1 MEINIKGASA
11 VQTKSAGMS
20 PYVSHI
26 LGADYGVNGWLSPNS
41 AMLLWEISDTIYNCA
56 DLIAM
61 PFSQMTYALKD
72 KQTGEYLS
80 KPADHPYLELL
91 EKPGYLQSSSE
102 MMYSLMVSFL
112 ITSSC
117 FPVLTGNVN
126 FEPVSMKS
134 IYANKANLVPD
145 RNNQLLAFN
154 FSDGEDTQIYKRE
167 LLPKRGIA
175 VYQTDSKLSESV
187 RIMKSKRRNG
197 VQASS
202 PLSRIVHQVYT
213 KVYGNKHNSN
223 LLQNGSRP
231 SGLWSP
237 ADGPMSQEQYES
249 FKGEIDNKFSGP
261 ENAGR
266 NVIAPRPVNYTNFIL
281 NPRDMDFVNLIEASA
296 EDIYNL
302 YHIPL
307 AMVSAK
313 TMTMSNFQ
321 NAQTALFDQAVLPNA
336 YMLLKQLGDFC
347 LPRYKDGD
355 RYELTF
361 DEKTLPALRERMLDT
376 AKTMRDVG
384 AYTDDEIRSV
394 TGHESIEGGEI
405 VYKPA
410 NLVPAG
416 DEMDDF
422 EDSNDD
428 DLNLEDE

>member
-1 MEINIKGASA
+1 MEINLTGASA
-11 VQTKSAGMS
+11 VQTKSAGLS
-20 PYVSHI
+20 PYVSNI
-26 LGADYGVNGWLSPNS
+26 LGADYGASGWLSPNA
-41 AMLLWEISDTIYNCA
+41 AMLLWELSDTIYNCV

-72 KQTGEYLS
+72 KRTGEYLS
-80 KPADHPYLELL
+80 KTTDHPLLDLL
-91 EKPGYLQSSSE
+91 EKPGFMQSSSE

-112 ITSSC
+112 ITSSA

-126 FEPVSMKS
+126 YDPVSIKS

-145 RNNQLLAFN
+145 KNNQLLAFS
-154 FSDGEDTQIYKRE
+154 FSDGENTEIYKRQ

-175 VYQTDSKLSESV
+175 VYQTDSKLSESI
-187 RIMKSKRRNG
+187 RILKAKRRNG
-197 VQASS
+197 VQSSS
-202 PLSRIVHQVYT
+202 PLSRIIHQVYT
-213 KVYGNKHNSN
+213 KVYGNQHNSN
-223 LLQNGSRP
+223 LLKNGSRP

-237 ADGPMSQEQYES
+237 GDGPMSQDQYEA
-249 FKGEIDNKFSGP
+249 FKSEVECKFSGP

-313 TMTMSNFQ
+313 TMTMSNFE
-321 NAQTALFDQAVLPNA
+321 NAQTALFDQAVLPNS

-361 DEKTLPALRERMLDT
+361 DEKTLPALRARMLDT
-376 AKTMRDVG
+376 AKTMREVG
-384 AYTDDEIRSV
+384 AYTDDEIRTT
-394 TGHESIEGGEI
+394 TGHESIEGGDI

-410 NLVPAG
+410 NLIASG
-416 DEMDDF
+416 QELDDY
-422 EDSNDD
+422 ENDD
-428 DLNLEDE
+428 DNENE